1 MGDNI
6 ASGSRAVERG
16 SSPKVSTLSLR
27 DGCDEGGVPGVLGVL
42 GVVGVE
48 GVEAVDGVEEE
59 RGTELKRSDSV
70 LRLAGDWLAEARTAL
85 TRSSSG
91 LEPDRRSC
99 ELVFEVSDRCVPV
112 DEVDGLIDRVE
123 LLLTGGVVAVC
134 VGVGVS
140 DDAMLIA
147 GSSAGVWSFER

>member
-1 MGDNI
+1 M
-6 ASGSRAVERG
+6 
-16 SSPKVSTLSLR
+16 
-27 DGCDEGGVPGVLGVL
+27 LGVL